1 MWRKTDVIL
10 TGALILIG
18 SLAAIGGLSESDGIN
33 WPSFRGPSAAG
44 IAEGYP
50 TPLSWDIETSKNIK
64 WKIPLPGLAHSSPVI
79 WGNRIFVTTAVS
91 EEKDPELKVGLYGDI
106 KPVEDTSVQEWKVL
120 CLDKNT
126 GKVLW
131 EKTSHKGVPKVKR
144 HPKGTHANSSPA
156 TDGKRV
162 LAFFGSEG
170 LYCYDMDG
178 KLLWSKDFGLID
190 SAFFMAPAAQ
200 WGFASSPV
208 IHEGIVIVQADGLDT
223 QFIAALDAGT
233 GEEIWRTP
241 RKDYPTW
248 STPTVHAGN
257 ERIQVIA
264 NGFKEI
270 AGYDFKTG
278 KELWHMSDGGD
289 IPVPTPVV
297 AHDLIYINGAH
308 GKLSPIYAIRPGA
321 KGDISLAAGETSNGS
336 VVWSVRRGGAYMQTP
351 LIYGDYLYNLQTN
364 GALSC
369 FQAKTGEPVYKEQL
383 GKMTGFSASGVA
395 ADGKLYFASEEGDV
409 FVVKAGPEFEI
420 LATNPM
426 KDICMAT
433 PAISEGVLYFRTHHH
448 LVAISDK

>member
-1 MWRKTDVIL
+1 MRRKTGVIL

-18 SLAAIGGLSESDGIN
+18 SLAAIEGLSESDGIN

-50 TPLSWDIETSKNIK
+50 TPVSWDIETSKNIR

-257 ERIQVIA
+257 ERTQVIA